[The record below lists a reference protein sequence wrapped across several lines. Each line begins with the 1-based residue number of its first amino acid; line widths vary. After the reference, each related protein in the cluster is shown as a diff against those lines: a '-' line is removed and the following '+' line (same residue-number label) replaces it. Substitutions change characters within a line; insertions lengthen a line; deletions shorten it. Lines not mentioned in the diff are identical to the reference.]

1 MAFIPS
7 AAQRVKI
14 AAPAKKIAAE
24 LNNVLDAL
32 TQYGNLY
39 DDDAAAVVQ
48 AEADTIVTHSRL
60 VQIYQAAQSIQEE
73 IMAAV
78 LAYEGI
84 DELPERVEE

>member
-39 DDDAAAVVQ
+39 DDAAAVVQ